1 MNSAIQIS
9 LDWLDWLHLFQHYLM
24 LSLLS
29 IGGAITTLPEM
40 HRFLVGEHHWLTET
54 QFNASVAIAQGAPG
68 PNVLFIAL
76 LAWNVG
82 INSGATASAS
92 AIAGCFS
99 VVVAMTGILLPSST
113 LTYWVA
119 AWLRRNGKLRS
130 VRAFKQ
136 GLAPIVIALL
146 VATGWIMA
154 SAHSFSEWR
163 LWAVTVFTAAL
174 VWRTRIHMMWLIGTG
189 ALLGWLDYI

>member
-1 MNSAIQIS
+1 MNLMISIS
-9 LDWLDWLHLFQHYLM
+9 LDWLDWLHLFQHYLL
-24 LSLLS
+24 LSLLGV
-29 IGGAITTLPEM
+29 GGATTTLPEM

-54 QFNASVAIAQGAPG
+54 QFNASLAIAHASPG

-76 LAWNVG
+76 FGWNVG
-82 INSGATASAS
+82 MNSGNTVSAS
-92 AIAGCFS
+92 AMAGLLG
-99 VVVAMTGILLPSST
+99 VVIAMTGILLPSSA

-119 AWLRRNGKLRS
+119 AWLRRNSALRS

-154 SAHSFSEWR
+154 STHSFSEWR
-163 LWAVTVFTAAL
+163 LWAVTIFTALL
-174 VWRTRIHMMWLIGTG
+174 VWRTRVHMMWLIGGG